1 MIDLKKFFFK
11 IPAHCL
17 NNSLFL
23 WSLCPCVCLKF
34 SLAIDISLIL
44 QYSEMMCDIISN
56 VKHVTM
62 YFWLA
67 TWSIIFIIF
76 IYSLKIGYMQCNV
89 F

>member
-1 MIDLKKFFFK
+1 
-11 IPAHCL
+11 
-17 NNSLFL
+17 
-23 WSLCPCVCLKF
+23 
-34 SLAIDISLIL
+34 
-44 QYSEMMCDIISN
+44 MMCDIISN